1 MNVISLPK
9 LRKSIQQHISDN
21 QSSLDIDSL
30 WSEYCSVNDV
40 TSDSNDNEILPFD
53 VVGYSDWLVKQ
64 LVNSSTIDDGN
75 HCVDYDNM
83 LYVLSDIDENN
94 KRITYL
100 FDTMNW
106 TGSRE
111 ELDDVVLP
119 VLEQMI

>member
-9 LRKSIQQHISDN
+9 LRKSIQQYISDN
-21 QSSLDIDSL
+21 QSSLDIESL
-30 WSEYCSVNDV
+30 WSEYCSVNDIS
-40 TSDSNDNEILPFD
+40 SDSDNENFPFD

-75 HCVDYDNM
+75 HCVD
-83 LYVLSDIDENN
+83 ENN

-111 ELDDVVLP
+111 ELNDVVLP

>member
-9 LRKSIQQHISDN
+9 FRKSIQQYISDN
-21 QSSLDIDSL
+21 QSSLDIGSL
-30 WSEYCSVNDV
+30 WYEYCYVNDIA
-40 TSDSNDNEILPFD
+40 SDSDNAILSFD
-53 VVGYSDWLVKQ
+53 VVWYSDWLVKQ

-83 LYVLSDIDENN
+83 LYVLSDIGENN

-100 FDTMNW
+100 FDTINW

>member
-9 LRKSIQQHISDN
+9 LRKSIQQYISDN
-21 QSSLDIDSL
+21 QSSLDIESL
-30 WSEYCSVNDV
+30 WSEYCSVNDIS
-40 TSDSNDNEILPFD
+40 SDSDNENFPFD

-83 LYVLSDIDENN
+83 LYVLSDIGENN

-111 ELDDVVLP
+111 ELNDVVLP

>member
-9 LRKSIQQHISDN
+9 LRKSIQQYISDN

-30 WSEYCSVNDV
+30 WSEYCSVNDIE
-40 TSDSNDNEILPFD
+40 TDITLPFD
-53 VVGYSDWLVKQ
+53 VVEYSDWLVKQ

-83 LYVLSDIDENN
+83 LYVLSDIGENN

-106 TGSRE
+106 IGSRE